1 MSIEF
6 DDFKAMAQN
15 LCGDAFIRGE
25 RNCFS
30 IATELGP
37 VEFFHTAGVP
47 TMVQVRAKVIDLD
60 EIQRPGDFAQAALAA
75 NFFWSGTN
83 GATLSVSEDNAL
95 YATERRL
102 LAEIAEADDL
112 RSCLADFFD
121 TVATWRERSE
131 LYA

>member
-6 DDFKAMAQN
+6 DDFKAMAQG
-15 LCGDAFIRGE
+15 LCGDDFIAGE

-30 IATELGP
+30 VATDLGP
-37 VEFFHTAGVP
+37 IEFFHTAGVP
-47 TMVQVRAKVIDLD
+47 TMVQVRAKIIDLD
-60 EIQRPGDFAQAALAA
+60 EIQRPGDFAMAALAA

-102 LAEIAEADDL
+102 VAELAEAEDFKT
-112 RSCLADFFD
+112 CLADFFD